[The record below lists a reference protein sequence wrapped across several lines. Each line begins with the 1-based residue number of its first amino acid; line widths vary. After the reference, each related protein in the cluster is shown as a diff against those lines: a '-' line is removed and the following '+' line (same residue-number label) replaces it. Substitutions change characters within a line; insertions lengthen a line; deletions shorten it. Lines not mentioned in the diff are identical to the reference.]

1 MRTKNLLFLV
11 ACLIMSLNVKA
22 QDDYLRVTDLSQIQN
37 GSSVILAARHDSLS
51 PTSYYAMTNSPQGK
65 PQGILF
71 VATDSGGNMIL
82 PSEIVDNEL
91 DYCWMIGMSG
101 NDFTFI
107 NPDGDMLGYGSSG
120 TDFVKNG
127 VNSTWTIEAAVS
139 GDGTSVPNHN
149 AFVITNIGVAN
160 RSVAFRK
167 YSNDAVYEK
176 FAPYANSETNLG
188 GDIYFFYVDIFV
200 KSSDVIP
207 VVSLPKFSLESG
219 DYMVAQNVSI
229 TCDTEDAV
237 IYYTLDGKNPTEESD
252 VYSAP
257 IEVSSKTTIKA
268 FAKKEGMKNS
278 GVATATFNILEAV
291 EVSFYENGELSQV
304 KTVVKGE
311 AIGELPSVVAPDGF
325 SFNGWTD
332 NEIALSVNTAP
343 NMLTASSVVNETM
356 SVYAVFS
363 ITDNN
368 CVEVELSSLEQSDAV
383 AIVVSKE
390 DKYYAMSQEKGS
402 SGQPVAKELMMSNG
416 TIASEISDDI
426 KWNIAYNDGD
436 MMIYPDGNDENWLY
450 CTSGSNNNSVRIG
463 TNADNNVFELKT
475 VEIDDV
481 VYSNYL
487 YNKQTERFVGVY
499 YDKDIAVD
507 WRAYKLTASG
517 AFPTNIKNQTY
528 RFFKLEGVSR
538 YCTNVDVPQTQTIT
552 ENTTW
557 RNVCLVNKIIVEKG
571 ATLTIDGLI
580 ACTNADNL
588 VIKEGGQLLHSNV
601 GVKATIEKEIQG
613 YGSSNEGWYTISSPL
628 VENVEMLDVKDLVP
642 STNDYDIYRY
652 NEPTSAWE
660 NAKDANNDFTAF
672 ESGRGYLYA
681 NKYDVTII
689 FDGEISNESKKY
701 YVSKTEGIN
710 LSGFNLIGNPFAH
723 DIYKGVGAAID
734 DENLVTGY
742 YTLSNSG
749 AWEAKMYS
757 NEPIAPCQSILVK
770 TLEDG
775 EIVINKTNK
784 VPSQRSRSAQILGIE
799 VANETYKDKTYI
811 SFGEDYGL
819 EKIQHQNEDIP
830 MIYVTVD
837 GVNYAI
843 ASLSETTKEF
853 PLSFVAKTMGEY
865 TISLNLKN
873 KAFEN
878 IYLIDNTTGN
888 KTNLLIEDYTFIATA
903 NDNPNRF
910 KISFKEE
917 NSIKEYDVN
926 NGNFV
931 YVSNGELIISGLS
944 DNVTLEIYDIM
955 GRKVL
960 CDVERKIDNQYV
972 IGVGGFC
979 DGVYIV
985 RVVDDKG
992 VRIQKVVL

>member
-11 ACLIMSLNVKA
+11 ACLILSLNVKA

-51 PTSYYAMTNSPQGK
+51 TTSYYAMTNLPQGK

-71 VATDSGGNMIL
+71 TATDSGGNMIL
-82 PSEIVDNEL
+82 PSEIADNEL
-91 DYCWMIGMSG
+91 DYCWTIGMSG

-127 VNSTWTIEAAVS
+127 VNSTWTIEGAVS
-139 GDGTSVPNHN
+139 RDGTSVPNHN
-149 AFVITNIGVAN
+149 AFVITNVGVAN

-200 KSSDVIP
+200 KSSDAIP
-207 VVSLPKFSLESG
+207 VVSLPKFSPESG
-219 DYMVAQNVSI
+219 DYTSAQNVSI
-229 TCDTEDAV
+229 TCDTEGAIV
-237 IYYTLDGKNPTEESD
+237 YYTLDGKNPTEESE

-278 GVATATFNILEAV
+278 GVAIATFNILEAV

-311 AIGELPSVVAPDGF
+311 AVGELPSAIAPDGF

-332 NEIALSVNTAP
+332 NEIATSVNTAP
-343 NMLTASSVVNETM
+343 NMLTASSVVDETM

-368 CVEVELSSLEQSDAV
+368 YVEVELSSLEQSDAV

-402 SGQPVAKELMMSNG
+402 SGQPVAKELVMSNG

-450 CTSGSNNNSVRIG
+450 CTSGSNNNAVRIG
-463 TNADNNVFELKT
+463 TNADNNVFGLKT

-481 VYSNYL
+481 VYPNYL

-499 YDKDIAVD
+499 YDKDVAVD

-528 RFFKLEGVSR
+528 QFFKLEGVSR
-538 YCTNVDVPQTQTIT
+538 YCTNIDVPQTQTIA

-557 RNVCLVNKIIVEKG
+557 KNVSLVNKIIIEKG

-588 VIKEGGQLLHSNV
+588 VIKEGGQLLHSNTR
-601 GVKATIEKEIQG
+601 VKATIEKEIQG

-628 VENVEMLDVKDLVP
+628 VENVKMSDVKDLVP

-652 NEPTSAWE
+652 DEPTSVWE

-689 FDGEISNESKKY
+689 FDGEINNESKKY

-710 LSGFNLIGNPFAH
+710 LSGFNLIGNPFTH
-723 DIYKGVGAAID
+723 NIYKGAGASID
-734 DENLVTGY
+734 DKNLVTGY
-742 YTLSNSG
+742 YALSNSG
-749 AWEAKMYS
+749 AWEAKMYN

-770 TLEDG
+770 TMKAG
-775 EIVINKTNK
+775 EIMVNKTNK
-784 VPSQRSRSAQILGIE
+784 TPSRKNRSTQILE
-799 VANETYKDKTYI
+799 VCVANKDYNDKTYVTFEEE
-811 SFGEDYGL
+811 SGL

-830 MIYVTVD
+830 MIYVPVD
-837 GVNYAI
+837 GVNYAV
-843 ASLSETTKEF
+843 AALNETTKEI

-917 NSIKEYDVN
+917 NSIKEHDTN
-926 NGNFV
+926 NENFV
-931 YVSNGELIISGLS
+931 YINNDELIINNVS
-944 DNVTLEIYDIM
+944 DNPRLDIYDLV

-960 CDVERKIDNQYV
+960 CNFKHNAGEIYV
-972 IGVGGFC
+972 NISDFC
-979 DGVYIV
+979 NGVYIV
-985 RVVDDKG
+985 RISDDKG
-992 VRIQKVVL
+992 VRTQKVIL